1 MQDERARVLES
12 RRAAAAAVS
21 ADLSSASCTVKRI
34 CSAPFNRRSS
44 PLIESTRVAA
54 DTVSGP
60 LPRVCRNAGSNQRQS
75 SRGRYNA
82 QRPRTGDCVRG
93 CSASRLVRVR
103 ASRCSL
109 SLSLSL
115 SLSGVMGWQ
124 FLHTRG
130 PDVAGRMTRANSTD
144 MTQSQ

>member
-54 DTVSGP
+54 DTVPGR

-93 CSASRLVRVR
+93 CTASRLVRVR

-109 SLSLSL
+109 SLSLS
-115 SLSGVMGWQ
+115 GVMGWQ
-124 FLHTRG
+124 FLQTRG
-130 PDVAGRMTRANSTD
+130 SDVAGWMTRANSTD